1 MMDEEFADLPCNP
14 TDSNIYSFGRIGN
27 HNVVAACLPAGQ
39 MGTNQAAVVASH
51 MNASFPSLRFGVL
64 VGIGG
69 GVPNLD
75 ADIDI
80 RLGDVVISQAADYY
94 ANGRVARTGSLNA
107 PPRILFNALAKLRA
121 NDFRDRTQ
129 VVGHLSKL
137 FSQPKFASP
146 GPENDMFYEAL
157 LQHKAGATCVKC
169 RPEDMVDRE
178 TRTTTDPR
186 LFFGTIASGN
196 QVMKDGLTRDR
207 YSRELGGVLCFE
219 MEAAGLMNSFPCIVV
234 RGICDYADA
243 HKNKRW
249 QPYAAAIAAACAKEL
264 FSVIPREKVL
274 EEKLV
279 RQLIPT
285 GPAGTGKSTI
295 ARTVADTFFNE
306 KRLVAG
312 YFFKRGERGRND
324 TTRLFPTLAA
334 QLAETIPHFKS
345 CLQKSVG
352 GLDRDAVEK
361 KGLAIQFEKLLWLP
375 LGDLPRTDANH
386 GSRIIII
393 DALDECEQPE
403 HLPLVLSLL
412 SKLRNILTVRLRIL
426 CTSRSAP
433 KIANAFRLLAQEK
446 AVYSL
451 ELHRVFSED
460 TKNDIQI
467 FLKTK
472 FAQIKRDCNVDQ
484 NPWPTVNDLDRMVQ
498 LATTPEP
505 LFIYAATLCRFVYDE
520 KRPCNPKKQ
529 LKSWLKQCED
539 GKSQLHQIYDPVLSQ
554 VFLGNEEAESG
565 QQLQFLG
572 AIVLLATPLPAT
584 SLTVLLG
591 LDVDDVNW
599 WLPELHAVLEIPP
612 EPHRP
617 IRLLHKSF
625 SDFLLSSKDSGI
637 SKHYIDAAETHGK
650 LAARCIKRMKAGLKR
665 DICDIRK
672 PDGLRDKID
681 KQMMDTH
688 IPADLQYACVYWVY
702 HLQQSEGPVGDDV
715 YVFLCNHLLNW
726 LEVLAILGKVSD
738 GAAAMKQL
746 LAMRQPTIAPENF
759 TVGWICALPIELAA
773 AAEMMDEEFADLP
786 CNPTDSNI
794 YSFGRI
800 GNHNVVAAC
809 LPAGQM
815 GTNQAAVVASHM
827 NASFPSLRFGV
838 LVGIGG
844 GVPNLDA
851 DIDIRLGDVVISQA
865 ADHYGGV
872 VQYDFGKTGADGR
885 VARTGSLNAPP
896 RILLNALAKLRAND
910 FRDRTQVVGHLSKL
924 SSQPKFASPGP
935 ENDMLYEASSQHK
948 AGATCVKC
956 RPEDMVDR
964 ETRTTTDPRLF
975 FGTIAS
981 GNQVMKDGLTRD
993 RYSRELGGVLCF
1005 EMEAAGLMNSFPC
1018 IVVRGI
1024 CDYADAHK
1032 NKRWQPYAAA
1042 TAAACA
1048 KELLSVIPREKVLEE
1063 KLVRQLIPIA
1073 EEQLHVSIHQRDIA
1087 AQQLAELQLQSEII
1101 KDRPVDLPI
1110 VFQAR
1115 YDSTDIQE
1123 SPRCESQTR
1132 FRVRETIH
1140 NWADECAEPL
1150 FWLAGPAGTGKSTIA
1165 RTVADTFFNEKR
1177 LVAGYFFKR
1186 GERGRNDTTR
1196 LFPTLAAQLAETI
1209 PHFKSCLQ
1217 KSVGGL
1223 DRDAVEKKGLA
1234 IQFEKLL
1241 WLPLGDLPRTDAN
1254 HGSRIIIIDALDEC
1268 EQPEHL
1274 PLVLSLLSKLRNIL
1288 TVRLRIL
1295 CTSRSAPKIAN
1306 AFRLL
1311 AQEKAVYSLE
1321 LHRVFSEDTKND
1333 IQIFLKTKFAQIKR
1347 DCNVDQN
1354 PWPTVN
1360 DLDRMVQLAT
1370 TPEPLF
1376 IYAATL
1382 CRFVYDEKR
1391 PCNPKKQLKSWL
1403 KQCEDGKSQLHQIY
1417 DPVLSQV
1424 FLGNEEAESGQQ
1436 LQFLGAIVLLATPL
1450 PATSLTVLLGLDVDD
1465 VNWWLPELHAVLEI
1479 PPEPHRPIRLLHK
1492 SFSDFLLSSKDS
1504 GISKHYI
1511 DAAETHGKLAAR
1523 CIKRMKAGLKRDICD
1538 IRKPDGLRDKIDK
1551 QMMDTHI
1558 PADLQYA
1565 CVYWVYHLQQSEG
1578 PVGDDVY
1585 VFLCNHLL
1593 NWLEV
1598 LAILGKVSDGAAAM
1612 KQLLAMRQAPNAPG
1626 ELSEFIKDASKV
1638 IAAFGSIIE

>member
-1 MMDEEFADLPCNP
+1 MPPSKRHREE
-14 TDSNIYSFGRIGN
+14 
-27 HNVVAACLPAGQ
+27 
-39 MGTNQAAVVASH
+39 
-51 MNASFPSLRFGVL
+51 NAS
-64 VGIGG
+64 
-69 GVPNLD
+69 
-75 ADIDI
+75 
-80 RLGDVVISQAADYY
+80 
-94 ANGRVARTGSLNA
+94 
-107 PPRILFNALAKLRA
+107 
-121 NDFRDRTQ
+121 
-129 VVGHLSKL
+129 
-137 FSQPKFASP
+137 
-146 GPENDMFYEAL
+146 E
-157 LQHKAGATCVKC
+157 
-169 RPEDMVDRE
+169 
-178 TRTTTDPR
+178 
-186 LFFGTIASGN
+186 
-196 QVMKDGLTRDR
+196 
-207 YSRELGGVLCFE
+207 
-219 MEAAGLMNSFPCIVV
+219 
-234 RGICDYADA
+234 
-243 HKNKRW
+243 
-249 QPYAAAIAAACAKEL
+249 
-264 FSVIPREKVL
+264 
-274 EEKLV
+274 
-279 RQLIPT
+279 
-285 GPAGTGKSTI
+285 
-295 ARTVADTFFNE
+295 
-306 KRLVAG
+306 
-312 YFFKRGERGRND
+312 
-324 TTRLFPTLAA
+324 
-334 QLAETIPHFKS
+334 
-345 CLQKSVG
+345 
-352 GLDRDAVEK
+352 
-361 KGLAIQFEKLLWLP
+361 
-375 LGDLPRTDANH
+375 
-386 GSRIIII
+386 
-393 DALDECEQPE
+393 
-403 HLPLVLSLL
+403 
-412 SKLRNILTVRLRIL
+412 
-426 CTSRSAP
+426 
-433 KIANAFRLLAQEK
+433 
-446 AVYSL
+446 
-451 ELHRVFSED
+451 SE
-460 TKNDIQI
+460 
-467 FLKTK
+467 
-472 FAQIKRDCNVDQ
+472 
-484 NPWPTVNDLDRMVQ
+484 
-498 LATTPEP
+498 
-505 LFIYAATLCRFVYDE
+505 
-520 KRPCNPKKQ
+520 
-529 LKSWLKQCED
+529 
-539 GKSQLHQIYDPVLSQ
+539 
-554 VFLGNEEAESG
+554 
-565 QQLQFLG
+565 
-572 AIVLLATPLPAT
+572 
-584 SLTVLLG
+584 
-591 LDVDDVNW
+591 
-599 WLPELHAVLEIPP
+599 
-612 EPHRP
+612 
-617 IRLLHKSF
+617 
-625 SDFLLSSKDSGI
+625 
-637 SKHYIDAAETHGK
+637 
-650 LAARCIKRMKAGLKR
+650 
-665 DICDIRK
+665 
-672 PDGLRDKID
+672 
-681 KQMMDTH
+681 
-688 IPADLQYACVYWVY
+688 
-702 HLQQSEGPVGDDV
+702 
-715 YVFLCNHLLNW
+715 
-726 LEVLAILGKVSD
+726 
-738 GAAAMKQL
+738 
-746 LAMRQPTIAPENF
+746 PTIAPENF

-1274 PLVLSLLSKLRNIL
+1274 PQVLSLLSKLRNIL

-1612 KQLLAMRQAPNAPG
+1612 KQLLAMRQVSEVVSSTTL
-1626 ELSEFIKDASKV
+1626 ELTLSISGSKRTW
-1638 IAAFGSIIE
+1638 GIERVYKGCKQGYCSFWIYNRTDTSSDL